1 MTSGIL
7 TQTCRC
13 ESLTV
18 KGTRCRR
25 EATFYHRHVDGREYL
40 ACHAHDREGFRPCT
54 AATGRQVVQR
64 G

>member
-40 ACHAHDREGFRPCT
+40 ACHVRMTVRDSGHVKRRQA
-54 AATGRQVVQR
+54 GR
-64 G
+64 